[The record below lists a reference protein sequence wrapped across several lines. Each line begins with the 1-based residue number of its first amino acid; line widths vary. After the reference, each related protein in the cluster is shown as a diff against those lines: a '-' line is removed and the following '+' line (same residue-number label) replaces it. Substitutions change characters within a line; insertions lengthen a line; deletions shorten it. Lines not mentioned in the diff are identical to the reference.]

1 MFIVPWPS
9 QCYKEALPNP
19 DDMWEDHG
27 MVCAEAEAEADHGMV
42 CAEAEAE
49 ADHSMVCAQYYP
61 CELCKQVEI
70 MIKLSL
76 FPPELGGRG
85 WSFMSS
91 SRAQGAGVTT
101 IQYIYNINI

>member
-19 DDMWEDHG
+19 DDMWE
-27 MVCAEAEAEADHGMV
+27 DHGMV